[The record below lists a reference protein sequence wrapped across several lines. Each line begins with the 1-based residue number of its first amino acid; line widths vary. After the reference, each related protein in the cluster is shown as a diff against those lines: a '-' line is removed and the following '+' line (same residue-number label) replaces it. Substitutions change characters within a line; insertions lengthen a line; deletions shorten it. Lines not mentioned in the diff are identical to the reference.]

1 MARLLS
7 WPVGVRANFREPLSG
22 PRAIGSGST
31 DSVEGFNQSYSS
43 PFGLWSWRFA
53 FPPLRGQEFRRYRG
67 LVTAL
72 HGGANAVR
80 VSFCDWDGLSF
91 NQRGV
96 QANTQSWRSGQP
108 WGNSLPWDNN
118 QNWQSSN
125 PLARVVAAS
134 SKDDTQIKLAP
145 EYFGHQLDI
154 GDMIGFSPFHFGLY
168 TITEVF
174 EPGHYRIWPKLRK
187 AIGVDDY
194 ATLNPVLAMRLAG
207 QDAAPLPREAA
218 FATGLSISLI
228 ECLDYDVRDYWTD

>member
-7 WPVGVRANFREPLSG
+7 WPVGLRANFREPLSG
-22 PRAIGSGST
+22 PRTIGSGST
-31 DSVEGFNQSYSS
+31 DSVGGFNQSYGS
-43 PFGLWSWRFA
+43 PFGLWSWRFS

-91 NQRGV
+91 SQRGL
-96 QANTQSWRSGQP
+96 TSTTDKWRAGQP
-108 WGNSLPWDNN
+108 WNNQMPWDNGR
-118 QNWQSSN
+118 QWASSN
-125 PLARVVAAS
+125 PLVPVVSPAP
-134 SKDDTQIKLAP
+134 KDTTEIKLEAA
-145 EYFGHQLDI
+145 YFGHNLDI

-168 TITEVF
+168 MITEVF
-174 EPGHYRIWPKLRK
+174 DQGHYRIWPKLRK
-187 AIGVDDY
+187 AISVDDY